1 MKMIA
6 TIVGI
11 ALIAG
16 VAVAKEAT
24 TNLNVPKMDCG
35 SCAVVVKRAMAK
47 TAGVTNTTIDVDKRL
62 VTVVYEDSQV
72 NVAQLQR
79 VIEKSG
85 FEVKAP
91 AKAK

>member
-1 MKMIA
+1 MKLIA
-6 TIVGI
+6 IMAGI

-24 TNLNVPKMDCG
+24 TNLIVPKMDCG

-47 TAGVTNTTIDVDKRL
+47 TAGVKNTTIDVDKRL
-62 VTVVYEDSQV
+62 VTVVYDDSQV
-72 NVAQLQR
+72 IVAQLQQ